1 MENDTFIAI
10 FFFSLIFLAAKKQ
23 MSSWQ
28 LCKSWKEKS
37 TYKRLARFG
46 RFWLLMRTT
55 TLISILDKRSV
66 THNNSLIQ
74 DSDLSKKELRSSCWA
89 VLKRFCCLGHLNRES
104 ISNDTGSANQKFK
117 KVIWGNDVVCL
128 NWQSVESRIR
138 SKAVVAKQFSNGT
151 LINLL
156 KIPYLGQI
164 DSTKPELPKWHKYSI
179 LNRVIRVGSVLWW
192 ENHNIVCLKIN
203 VNKS

>member
-1 MENDTFIAI
+1 
-10 FFFSLIFLAAKKQ
+10 
-23 MSSWQ
+23 
-28 LCKSWKEKS
+28 
-37 TYKRLARFG
+37 
-46 RFWLLMRTT
+46 MRTT

-151 LINLL
+151 LITLL

-164 DSTKPELPKWHKYSI
+164 GSTKPELSKWHKYSI
-179 LNRVIRVGSVLWW
+179 LNRVIRVLHYWW
-192 ENHNIVCLKIN
+192 FYWNDFSLILFGYWPLKIVKIWSLQSN
-203 VNKS
+203 FAVYWISWNYV